1 MIKRLLDISNKL
13 DEAGLHKEADF
24 LDAII
29 KVAAKKKKKPT
40 KKQLDALDADGDG
53 KIEKEDFVK
62 LRSKSKKDDKKKKC
76 HKCGTMNEPDA
87 KFCKNCG
94 TKLK

>member
-1 MIKRLLDISNKL
+1 MFKKLLEISNKL
-13 DEAGLHKEADF
+13 DERGLHKEADF

-29 KVAAKKKKKPT
+29 KSAAAKKKKPT
-40 KKQLDALDADGDG
+40 KKQLEALDANGDG
-53 KIEKEDFVK
+53 KIDKDDFAK
-62 LRSKSKKDDKKKKC
+62 LRSKSKKDDKEKKC